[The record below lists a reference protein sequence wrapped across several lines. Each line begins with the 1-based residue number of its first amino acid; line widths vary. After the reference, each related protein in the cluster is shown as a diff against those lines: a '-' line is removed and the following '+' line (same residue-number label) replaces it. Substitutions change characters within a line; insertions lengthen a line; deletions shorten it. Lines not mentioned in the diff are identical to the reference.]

1 VLPAAL
7 FWFHERSGAIAT
19 TGAVTVS
26 DGMDIRQAL
35 RTRRFWIIA
44 TTFLV
49 FSTGISGFIANF
61 IPMLTDTGLSPGV
74 AASYAGFI
82 GIAVMVGRVTAGVLL
97 DRVSTPVLSAAV
109 MLLPTVGLMMGAAEL
124 ATPVMLAVL
133 IGFAGGA
140 EFDLVAYMTARYFGL
155 KHYGRLYGLLFSPII
170 AGAAF
175 GPMLFGFG
183 FERYGSYLSVLAAC
197 GVAFALATVAQLA
210 LGDSRPIHQRS

>member
-1 VLPAAL
+1 
-7 FWFHERSGAIAT
+7 
-19 TGAVTVS
+19 
-26 DGMDIRQAL
+26 
-35 RTRRFWIIA
+35 
-44 TTFLV
+44 
-49 FSTGISGFIANF
+49 
-61 IPMLTDTGLSPGV
+61 
-74 AASYAGFI
+74 
-82 GIAVMVGRVTAGVLL
+82 
-97 DRVSTPVLSAAV
+97 
-109 MLLPTVGLMMGAAEL
+109 MMGAAEL

>member
-1 VLPAAL
+1 MLVLPVAL
-7 FWFHERSGAIAT
+7 LWFHERSAANQ
-19 TGAVTVS
+19 AA
-26 DGMDIRQAL
+26 GMSAEGMHVRQAL
-35 RTRRFWIIA
+35 QTRRFWIIA
-44 TTFLV
+44 ATFLL

-82 GIAVMVGRVTAGVLL
+82 GLAVMAGRLTAGVLL
-97 DRVSTPVLSAAV
+97 DRVSTPVLSTVV
-109 MLLPTVGLMMGAAEL
+109 MLLPTAGFLLGAAEM
-124 ATPVMLAVL
+124 APPIVLAVL
-133 IGFAGGA
+133 VGFAGGA

-183 FERYGSYLSVLAAC
+183 FERYGTYLPVLAAC
-197 GVAFALATVAQLA
+197 GVAFALASFAQLA
-210 LGDSRPIHQRS
+210 LRGKERLH